1 MAQAPKTALP
11 KYNARRGLWV
21 GGDSRTL
28 YTFTDPATGRHR
40 TTHGTRMS
48 DGTHFKHYRI
58 DAGPNADVR
67 VATRAE
73 ADAAGYTQGGGGW
86 TTLGRLRAPG
96 EEVIAFETDQYWV
109 KRVPKGFEVYKTG
122 LTHST
127 RVAIIGYT
135 GAVGLRRAKQEIE
148 RRQGA
153 PLGRLGPSGSYA
165 GKTNFQ
171 WLQRDVATALRR
183 RDCGSARTMVAK
195 AVLAARSPKERG
207 AVVTMQQKVLR
218 CDLALTGT
226 GRARRRRAR

>member
-1 MAQAPKTALP
+1 MAQAPKTTLP

-21 GGDSRTL
+21 GGDSRKL
-28 YTFTDPATGRHR
+28 YTFTDQRTGHTFTKRPGEVHA
-40 TTHGTRMS
+40 
-48 DGTHFKHYRI
+48 
-58 DAGPNADVR
+58 AGPPDVSVR
-67 VATRAE
+67 VATKAE
-73 ADAAGYTQGGGGW
+73 GEAWWGDEAEFKPFSASGW

-135 GAVGLRRAKQEIE
+135 GADGLRRAKQEIA
-148 RRQGA
+148 RRQGTT
-153 PLGRLGPSGSYA
+153 LGRLGPSGAYA

-183 RDCGSARTMVAK
+183 RDCGGARTLVAK

-207 AVVTMQQKVLR
+207 AVVAMQQKVLR
-218 CDLALTGT
+218 CDLAPAGV
-226 GRARRRRAR
+226 GRSRSRRKRR

>member
-86 TTLGRLRAPG
+86 TTLGRL
-96 EEVIAFETDQYWV
+96 
-109 KRVPKGFEVYKTG
+109 
-122 LTHST
+122 
-127 RVAIIGYT
+127 
-135 GAVGLRRAKQEIE
+135 
-148 RRQGA
+148 
-153 PLGRLGPSGSYA
+153 GPSGSYA

-183 RDCGSARTMVAK
+183 RDCGGARTLVAK
-195 AVLAARSPKERG
+195 AVLAARSSKERG
-207 AVVTMQQKVLR
+207 AVVAMQQKVLR